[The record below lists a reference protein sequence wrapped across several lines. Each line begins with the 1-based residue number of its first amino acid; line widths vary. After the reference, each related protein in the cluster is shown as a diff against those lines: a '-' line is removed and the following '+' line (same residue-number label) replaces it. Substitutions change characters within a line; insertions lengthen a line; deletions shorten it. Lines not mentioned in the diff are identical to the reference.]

1 MIVLAYLIL
10 APLSASQEVSA
21 HDRPNRIFFGSRT
34 TDEGDEEH
42 LKRVSEI
49 LLGLERGEW
58 ASSPA
63 PDISYGY

>member
-1 MIVLAYLIL
+1 MMVLAYLIS

-42 LKRVSEI
+42 LGRVSEI
-49 LLGLERGEW
+49 LIDLEKGE
-58 ASSPA
+58 
-63 PDISYGY
+63 